1 MDPPDREEILRFQEL
16 IKTRHRRHRRSF
28 PWREI
33 RDPYGITVSE
43 FMLQRTG
50 TARVLEKFPSF
61 LRAFPDFA
69 ALAAAP
75 LGEVL
80 ALWSGLGY
88 NRRGK
93 ALRETAGLVRDRHG
107 GLLPRDPERL
117 RSLPGIGPAT
127 AASIAAFA
135 FGLPAVFI
143 ETNIRRVFLHHF
155 FPHGDGVRDREI
167 LPLVEAALD
176 REDPREW
183 YYALMDYGVH
193 LRSLR
198 PDPIRRSAHYAIQSR
213 FAGSNRQVRG
223 RILAA
228 LISREPGET
237 LLLSPEELA
246 EVSGFPLERVA
257 AAARGLAREGMVAE
271 RDGKYSMA

>member
-1 MDPPDREEILRFQEL
+1 
-16 IKTRHRRHRRSF
+16 
-28 PWREI
+28 
-33 RDPYGITVSE
+33 
-43 FMLQRTG
+43 
-50 TARVLEKFPSF
+50 
-61 LRAFPDFA
+61 
-69 ALAAAP
+69 
-75 LGEVL
+75 
-80 ALWSGLGY
+80 
-88 NRRGK
+88 
-93 ALRETAGLVRDRHG
+93 
-107 GLLPRDPERL
+107 
-117 RSLPGIGPAT
+117 
-127 AASIAAFA
+127 
-135 FGLPAVFI
+135 LPAVFI